1 VEVINIV
8 GINVSDTVGIFEV
21 AKLGSCEPPDLDIID
36 GP

>member
-8 GINVSDTVGIFEV
+8 GINVSDTVGIFDD
-21 AKLGSCEPPDLDIID
+21 AKLGSCDPLDLDKID